1 MIFYK
6 FKGIAT
12 SIEEIKQLLNNEYQP
27 QMIDVLYQPQI
38 NGHLST
44 DLQLTFEYIDK
55 KEKIILPLYFKALI
69 DKTKND
75 NDKKF
80 IEYLYNKYS
89 ESNPKLKTVL
99 DYIKSMPNFQI
110 DELSKNYVKLYTIES
125 DFYRDLNKDLR
136 LKKREQYMP
145 YIKTLYEGIKEKALP
160 LSSDNMLYRGTS
172 ISKFEIKKLKGYLK
186 NKIKGLPSSIVF
198 CNSFLSFSKEKKV
211 AQKFF
216 NNFSNNTDLCRVL
229 FTLEK
234 DDNIGFDL
242 STHCDIEKL
251 SVLAKEKEVLFLPFS
266 SFEVKE
272 MKEINI
278 NNEITYEIKLLY
290 LGRYLKKIEA
300 NKNLY
305 LNENKLPDSEFKK
318 ELSEFGIIPKEI
330 IENMTI
336 KNIFNAF
343 EKYKADIK
351 NNDKKKKIDDSK
363 EENIN
368 IYKKHL
374 YNSSSS
380 INSKEKFKKM
390 KDDFNKE
397 EKEKKSNE
405 ILPSLQKFNCDCCER
420 NCKAIIIISVIVFL
434 LIGIIVLIVKIPKR
448 EKKTEKYGRCLKY
461 NSTNFFDSMNSTN
474 ASLNKE
480 CILCKNEFYLYKGEC
495 VPYVFSVT
503 YRVDYYNE
511 TIKIYNPDEIK
522 NLIGLKINDQFIEPI
537 SELSFNQVDK
547 NQI

>member
-1 MIFYK
+1 MVSIFSIFNSQIIMIDPDINNSENNKYIQELKGMDSADFLLFKEFDQIDKAINYMKKTNSKNTTVIINGSLYSKFIQSLKQNTTEFIFTPEIIVFTKNKKDFIQNHPELKQLKDLNDFYK

-27 QMIDVLYQPQI
+27 QI
-38 NGHLST
+38 NGHIST
-44 DLQLTFEYIDK
+44 DLQLKFEYIDK

-69 DKTKND
+69 DKAKND
-75 NDKKF
+75 DDKKF

-89 ESNPKLKTVL
+89 KSNPKLKPVL
-99 DYIKSMPNFQI
+99 DCIKSMTNFQI
-110 DELSKNYVKLYTIES
+110 DELSKYYVRLYTIES

-172 ISKFEIKKLKGYLK
+172 ILKVEIEKLKGYLQ

-198 CNSFLSFSKEKKV
+198 CRSFLSFSKDKKV
-211 AQKFF
+211 AVKFF
-216 NNFSNNTDLCRVL
+216 NNFSNNKDLCRVL

-251 SVLAKEKEVLFLPFS
+251 SVLRKEKEVLFLPFS

-278 NNEITYEIKLLY
+278 NNENTYEIKLLY

-305 LNENKLPDSEFKK
+305 LSENKLPDSEFKK
-318 ELSEFGIIPKEI
+318 ELSEFGMIPKDI

-336 KNIFNAF
+336 KKIFN
-343 EKYKADIK
+343 
-351 NNDKKKKIDDSK
+351 
-363 EENIN
+363 
-368 IYKKHL
+368 
-374 YNSSSS
+374 
-380 INSKEKFKKM
+380 
-390 KDDFNKE
+390 
-397 EKEKKSNE
+397 
-405 ILPSLQKFNCDCCER
+405 
-420 NCKAIIIISVIVFL
+420 
-434 LIGIIVLIVKIPKR
+434 
-448 EKKTEKYGRCLKY
+448 
-461 NSTNFFDSMNSTN
+461 
-474 ASLNKE
+474 
-480 CILCKNEFYLYKGEC
+480 
-495 VPYVFSVT
+495 
-503 YRVDYYNE
+503 
-511 TIKIYNPDEIK
+511 
-522 NLIGLKINDQFIEPI
+522 
-537 SELSFNQVDK
+537 SF
-547 NQI
+547 

>member
-1 MIFYK
+1 
-6 FKGIAT
+6 
-12 SIEEIKQLLNNEYQP
+12 
-27 QMIDVLYQPQI
+27 
-38 NGHLST
+38 
-44 DLQLTFEYIDK
+44 
-55 KEKIILPLYFKALI
+55 
-69 DKTKND
+69 
-75 NDKKF
+75 
-80 IEYLYNKYS
+80 
-89 ESNPKLKTVL
+89 
-99 DYIKSMPNFQI
+99 
-110 DELSKNYVKLYTIES
+110 
-125 DFYRDLNKDLR
+125 
-136 LKKREQYMP
+136 
-145 YIKTLYEGIKEKALP
+145 
-160 LSSDNMLYRGTS
+160 
-172 ISKFEIKKLKGYLK
+172 
-186 NKIKGLPSSIVF
+186 
-198 CNSFLSFSKEKKV
+198 
-211 AQKFF
+211 
-216 NNFSNNTDLCRVL
+216 
-229 FTLEK
+229 
-234 DDNIGFDL
+234 
-242 STHCDIEKL
+242 
-251 SVLAKEKEVLFLPFS
+251 
-266 SFEVKE
+266 

-363 EENIN
+363 EANIN

-374 YNSSSS
+374 DSENP
-380 INSKEKFKKM
+380 IIDSKEKIKKK
-390 KDDFNKE
+390 KDNFNEE

-420 NCKAIIIISVIVFL
+420 VCRAIIIISVIVFL

-448 EKKTEKYGRCLKY
+448 EKKTEIYGRCLKY
-461 NSTNFFDSMNSTN
+461 NSTNSFVSLNSTN

-495 VPYVFSVT
+495 VPYAFRVT
-503 YRVDYYNE
+503 YRVDYDNE
-511 TIKIYNPDEIK
+511 TIKIYNPDEID

-537 SELSFNQVDK
+537 SELSFSQVDK
-547 NQI
+547 NQIYFYFPENISISLSNMFENINKLIDFSFSNEYINNFIITDMK